1 MRITTKII
9 FLLLLLSV
17 AAAAKRRDPL
27 TEAETDQ
34 LREAAMDPYNRIKLM
49 VKFTEA
55 RLVAIDQVRVDPKL
69 AAERGKQIHDLL
81 EDFTSLLDEINDNL
95 DQYEGRPLNKE
106 SVKQY
111 HKGLKELI
119 EADARFDLK
128 LRTLKS
134 AAETDPVT
142 KKEAPEFRFVL
153 QDAMEALKSNAD
165 VAREYIETTHEQK
178 SSESEKK
185 K

>member
-1 MRITTKII
+1 MRIATKII
-9 FLLLLLSV
+9 LLLLLLGV
-17 AAAAKRRDPL
+17 AASAKRRDPL

-55 RLVAIDQVRVDPKL
+55 RLTAIEQVRLDPKQ
-69 AAERGKQIHDLL
+69 AAERGKHIHDLL
-81 EDFTSLLDEINDNL
+81 EDFTSLMDEINDNL
-95 DQYEGRPLNKE
+95 DQYEGRKLDKD

-119 EADARFDLK
+119 EADSRFEIK
-128 LRTLKS
+128 LQTLKS
-134 AAETDPVT
+134 ASETDPVT
-142 KKEAPEFRFVL
+142 KKEAPDFRFVL
-153 QDAMEALKSNAD
+153 LDAMDSLKSNAD
-165 VAREYIETTHEQK
+165 MAREYMETTHDQK
-178 SSESEKK
+178 ESEKK

>member
-1 MRITTKII
+1 MKIAAKVI

-142 KKEAPEFRFVL
+142 KKEAPDFRFVL

-165 VAREYIETTHEQK
+165 MAREYIETTHEQK

>member
-1 MRITTKII
+1 MKIATKAIC
-9 FLLLLLSV
+9 LLLLLSV

-142 KKEAPEFRFVL
+142 KKEAPDFRFVL

-165 VAREYIETTHEQK
+165 MAREYIETTHEQK

>member
-1 MRITTKII
+1 MKIAARV
-9 FLLLLLSV
+9 LLLLLLWSV
-17 AAAAKRRDPL
+17 AANAKRRDPL

-34 LREAAMDPYNRIKLM
+34 LRESAMDPYNRIKLM

-55 RLVAIDQVRVDPKL
+55 RLVAIDQVRVDSKL
-69 AAERGKQIHDLL
+69 GAERGRHIHDLL
-81 EDFTSLLDEINDNL
+81 EDFTSLIDEINDNL

-119 EADARFDLK
+119 EADARFDLR

-134 AAETDPVT
+134 AAESDPVT
-142 KKEAPEFRFVL
+142 RKEAPDFRFVL
-153 QDAMEALKSNAD
+153 QDALDALKSNAD
-165 VAREYIETTHEQK
+165 MAREYIETTHEQK

>member
-1 MRITTKII
+1 MKTAARVL
-9 FLLLLLSV
+9 FLLLLLS
-17 AAAAKRRDPL
+17 AAATAKRRDPL

-142 KKEAPEFRFVL
+142 KKEAPDFRFVL

-165 VAREYIETTHEQK
+165 IAREYIETTHEQK
-178 SSESEKK
+178 NSPSEQKK
-185 K
+185 

>member
-1 MRITTKII
+1 MRIATKII
-9 FLLLLLSV
+9 LLLLLLGV
-17 AAAAKRRDPL
+17 AASAKRRDPL

-55 RLVAIDQVRVDPKL
+55 RLTAIEQVRLDPKQ
-69 AAERGKQIHDLL
+69 AAERGKHIHDLL
-81 EDFTSLLDEINDNL
+81 EDFTSLMDEINDNL
-95 DQYEGRPLNKE
+95 DQYEGRKLDKD

-119 EADARFDLK
+119 EADSRFEIK
-128 LRTLKS
+128 LQNLKS
-134 AAETDPVT
+134 ASETDPVT
-142 KKEAPEFRFVL
+142 KKEAPDFRFVL
-153 QDAMEALKSNAD
+153 LDAMDSLKSNAD
-165 VAREYIETTHEQK
+165 MAREYMETTHDQK
-178 SSESEKK
+178 ESEKK

>member
-1 MRITTKII
+1 MKIATNI
-9 FLLLLLSV
+9 LFLLLLLSV
-17 AAAAKRRDPL
+17 AAAARRRDPL
-27 TEAETDQ
+27 TEAEADQ

-55 RLVAIDQVRVDPKL
+55 RLTAIDQVRLDPKQ
-69 AAERGKQIHDLL
+69 AADRGKQIHDLL

-95 DQYEGRPLNKE
+95 DQYEGRPLDKD

-119 EADARFDLK
+119 EADARFDIKLK
-128 LRTLKS
+128 NLKS
-134 AAETDPVT
+134 ASETDPVT
-142 KKEAPEFRFVL
+142 KKEAPDFRFVL
-153 QDAMEALKSNAD
+153 LDAMDSLKSNAD
-165 VAREYIETTHEQK
+165 MAREYIETTHDQK
-178 SSESEKK
+178 DQEKK

>member
-1 MRITTKII
+1 
-9 FLLLLLSV
+9 
-17 AAAAKRRDPL
+17 
-27 TEAETDQ
+27 
-34 LREAAMDPYNRIKLM
+34 MDPYNRIKLM

-142 KKEAPEFRFVL
+142 RKEAPDFRFVL

-165 VAREYIETTHEQK
+165 MAREYIETTHEQK